1 MRRTMTKTFI
11 WPQIWQ
17 VSWLDHADYE
27 MSQVIDE
34 PAVLQTQY
42 KVINISIISNQ
53 LAQQVV

>member
-1 MRRTMTKTFI
+1 MTRTMTKIFI

-17 VSWLDHADYE
+17 VSWFDHDYE
-27 MSQVIDE
+27 MSQVIDK
-34 PAVLQTQY
+34 PAMLQTQY